1 MGSGKIKI
9 CNVAIIS
16 LFKTMHA
23 HSALKTTGGFFF
35 WLFSPW
41 QLDKIINIEIKK
53 TTKHIYYLENV
64 G

>member
-1 MGSGKIKI
+1 
-9 CNVAIIS
+9 
-16 LFKTMHA
+16 MHA
-23 HSALKTTGGFFF
+23 HSALKTTVVFFF